1 MNNIY
6 LASLPTFA
14 KVLLPNKNARFKLK
28 QQIGQI
34 LMEDEMQRKHLES
47 TKLRK
52 EIRPK
57 SFQKDQNNIYKY

>member
-1 MNNIY
+1 M
-6 LASLPTFA
+6 
-14 KVLLPNKNARFKLK
+14 
-28 QQIGQI
+28 Q
-34 LMEDEMQRKHLES
+34 DEMQRKHLQR